1 MLTEKFVVKVSTR
14 SSPFKTFLIFSGA
27 ESRAEFLKVQAAL
40 PRSGIV
46 L

>member
-27 ESRAEFLKVQAAL
+27 ESCAKFFIVQSAL
-40 PRSGIV
+40 PRSGSV